1 MAAVSPP
8 QVGVPVTRDSI
19 NAKLGAG
26 ASGLK
31 KSTVQL
37 ADLKDWGDAYTAGDL
52 ETLYGFTAEEA
63 TLVKSALSEVPNVTA
78 VVDALQFIS
87 KAWGA

>member
-1 MAAVSPP
+1 MAAASPP
-8 QVGVPVTRDSI
+8 QVGVPIDKNSI

-37 ADLKDWGDAYTAGDL
+37 ADLEDWGAAYTAADL

-63 TLVKSALSEVPNVTA
+63 TLVKSALSEVPGIRA
-78 VVDALQFIS
+78 AVDALQFLS
-87 KAWGA
+87 KCWGA